1 MGIEVK
7 LNAFP
12 PQCELLERVRAGEI
26 CAQDI
31 QFVWWYFFNRR
42 TSATRWNGFARGD
55 PERERFV
62 DLLEIILAQHPGIAE
77 RICDLD
83 KRFQWLEWL
92 LDRCARTEDDRSLAV
107 AAIRG
112 DGQIL
117 PGAIAGQGAPICWT
131 LPDRCVLIHR
141 WLESLTTRNLQA
153 NYDPVAMER
162 AHLYKWHLYK
172 WPDDADRD
180 GVFGEIA
187 EDFGALQRL
196 YREVAIRSE
205 AVLVVTD

>member
-42 TSATRWNGFARGD
+42 TSVTRWTGFALGR
-55 PERERFV
+55 PEQERFV

-92 LDRCARTEDDRSLAV
+92 LVRCVRTEDDRSLAV

-112 DGQIL
+112 DAQIP
-117 PGAIAGQGAPICWT
+117 PGHDRRTGS
-131 LPDRCVLIHR
+131 PDPL
-141 WLESLTTRNLQA
+141 
-153 NYDPVAMER
+153 DPPRPTR
-162 AHLYKWHLYK
+162 AH
-172 WPDDADRD
+172 
-180 GVFGEIA
+180 
-187 EDFGALQRL
+187 
-196 YREVAIRSE
+196 
-205 AVLVVTD
+205 

>member
-1 MGIEVK
+1 VLHGGK
-7 LNAFP
+7 
-12 PQCELLERVRAGEI
+12 ELV
-26 CAQDI
+26 
-31 QFVWWYFFNRR
+31 
-42 TSATRWNGFARGD
+42 
-55 PERERFV
+55 
-62 DLLEIILAQHPGIAE
+62 
-77 RICDLD
+77 
-83 KRFQWLEWL
+83 
-92 LDRCARTEDDRSLAV
+92 RCARTEVDRSLAV

-112 DGQIL
+112 DAQIL

-141 WLESLTTRNLQA
+141 WLESLTTRNLRA
-153 NYDPVAMER
+153 HYDPVAMER
-162 AHLYKWHLYK
+162 DHLYKWHLHK

-196 YREVAIRSE
+196 YREVAARSE

>member
-26 CAQDI
+26 CAEHI
-31 QFVWWYFFNRR
+31 QFVWWYFFDRR
-42 TSATRWNGFARGD
+42 TSTTRWNDFARGHPD
-55 PERERFV
+55 GERFV

-77 RICDLD
+77 RICDLG

-92 LDRCARTEDDRSLAV
+92 LVRCARTEDDRSLAV

-112 DGQIL
+112 DAQIL

-141 WLESLTTRNLQA
+141 WLESLTTRNLRA
-153 NYDPVAMER
+153 DYDPVAMER
-162 AHLYKWHLYK
+162 DHLYKWHLYK
-172 WPDDADRD
+172 DDADREA
-180 GVFGEIA
+180 VFGQIA
-187 EDFGALQRL
+187 EDFSALQRL
-196 YREVAIRSE
+196 YREVAARSE